1 METRFLQ
8 TLLTVVETGSLT
20 RTARLLNVTPSA
32 VVQRIKALEDEIGS
46 PLIQRSGNAMGPT
59 AACAAILAE
68 ARLIVSAAGDIKA
81 AASGPLDVGLLR
93 IGVIHTVLSGLL
105 PDILL
110 ALKRNRPGIELY
122 ILPGTST
129 DLYPKLLDGTLDAV
143 IAIKPN
149 FNLPKTLDWLPLR
162 QEPLLVIAP
171 KWTTENDPVVIL
183 KNEPFIRYDRNHWGG
198 RTVDQFLRAKRIRPR
213 EQYELDS
220 IEAITVLVD
229 RGLGVSLIPDWLPP
243 WPQGVAVRK
252 IAIADAPFRSIGL
265 LWPKVSR
272 RLPLI
277 RAFAEEAAIAAA
289 AKNEAMLRAPAAKSR
304 AVRAR

>member
-20 RTARLLNVTPSA
+20 QTARLLNVTPSA

-59 AACAAILAE
+59 AACAAILAD
-68 ARLIVSAAGDIKA
+68 ARLVVSAAGDIKA

-110 ALKRNRPGIELY
+110 ALKRDRPRIELY

-129 DLYPKLLDGTLDAV
+129 DLYPRVLDGTLDAV

-149 FNLPKTLDWLPLR
+149 FNLPKTLDWLLLR

-171 KWTTENDPVVIL
+171 RWTTEHDPVVIL

-198 RTVDQFLRAKRIRPR
+198 RTVDQFLRAQRIRPR

-220 IEAITVLVD
+220 LEAITVLVD

-277 RAFAEEAAIAAA
+277 RAFAEEVAIAATT
-289 AKNEAMLRAPAAKSR
+289 KNQAMLRAPAAKGRPAR
-304 AVRAR
+304 AI

>member
-32 VVQRIKALEDEIGS
+32 VVQRIRALEDEIGS
-46 PLIQRSGNAMGPT
+46 PLIHRSGNAMLAT
-59 AACAAILAE
+59 AACAAALGDI
-68 ARLIVSAAGDIKA
+68 RLILSAARDVRA
-81 AASGPLDVGLLR
+81 AASGELEVGLLR

-105 PDILL
+105 PDVLL

-129 DLYPKLLDGTLDAV
+129 DLYAKVMDGTLDA
-143 IAIKPN
+143 AIMVKPD
-149 FNLPKTLDWLPLR
+149 FTVPKTLDWVLLR

-171 KWTTENDPVVIL
+171 GWTTENDPVTIL

-198 RTVDQFLRAKRIRPR
+198 RTVERYLRAQRIRPH

-229 RGLGVSLIPDWLPP
+229 KGLGVSLIPDWLPP
-243 WPQGVAVRK
+243 WPQGLNLRK
-252 IAIADAPFRSIGL
+252 IAVADTPFRSIGL
-265 LWPKVSR
+265 LWPKVST

-277 RAFAEEAAIAAA
+277 RAFSEEAIAAA
-289 AKNEAMLRAPAAKSR
+289 LARKAATGAMPA
-304 AVRAR
+304 